1 MVITS
6 LQIANLIQTAD
17 SVVTDTTTLGIQSA
31 AERAAMITA
40 TITKELVKTIEAAV
54 TAAGSAS
61 ATAIN
66 LGDSAFTTD
75 VLTATVEESATL
87 IVTEIETKQSAGT
100 LDLSDTND
108 STVAAILATKQA
120 QEIVTQTGLDA
131 DAVTAI
137 AQVAQEAAEINA
149 LVATLV
155 ATDGIAVL
163 TTSTTATAISEI
175 VDDTLSL
182 SSQLVTG
189 EITLDEFNTLADVTA
204 AASISG
210 GLD

>member
-1 MVITS
+1 M
-6 LQIANLIQTAD
+6 QP
-17 SVVTDTTTLGIQSA
+17 
-31 AERAAMITA
+31 
-40 TITKELVKTIEAAV
+40 
-54 TAAGSAS
+54 
-61 ATAIN
+61 IN

-87 IVTEIETKQSAGT
+87 IVTEIETKQNAGT
-100 LDLSDTND
+100 LDLSDMND

-137 AQVAQEAAEINA
+137 AQVAQEAAEINT

-163 TTSTTATAISEI
+163 TTSTTATAISDI

-204 AASISG
+204 APA
-210 GLD
+210 